1 MDYMMGLDAKDRKP
15 YFDMLSRLRLGDTSM
30 KKQLGVAG
38 KPGRDLIEL
47 RDGQHGGPRVYGFM
61 DNGQYVVVGASN
73 KNDQDKAILKAE
85 AARKEYDE
93 LKAKGEL
100 DPKKHMKFHYHTAIP
115 NGHLTVTGKH
125 ATEFADREGK
135 PLTPPARLQ
144 DSFNKGAKSKFG
156 GGRFTAALAALTT
169 AVTLFAHHEKGTAAE
184 VSAQSQPPAPLV
196 AKARS
201 PEPGK

>member
-15 YFDMLSRLRLGDTSM
+15 YFDMLGHVRLGNLSDLKGLSPQGRQERKGLFELSDGRAGHRIYGLM
-30 KKQLGVAG
+30 DQGNFVILGASGKGDQDEAIQKAIAG
-38 KPGRDLIEL
+38 K
-47 RDGQHGGPRVYGFM
+47 
-61 DNGQYVVVGASN
+61 
-73 KNDQDKAILKAE
+73 
-85 AARKEYDE
+85 KEYEE
-93 LKAKGEL
+93 LKAQGKI
-100 DPKKHMKFHYHTAIP
+100 DPKRHMKFHYQTAIP
-115 NGHLTVTGKH
+115 DGHLTVTGKH

-144 DSFNKGAKSKFG
+144 DSFNKGAKSKIG